1 MSQKNTATDLP
12 SKGLPSSGLPPT
24 ALPFINAR
32 IDSVG
37 AYSLLVVAEWKEI
50 ARRAGKR
57 IVDLSLG
64 DPQEPTPEFIRQR
77 LIAAVTPS
85 SSYPPALGTPELRE
99 AAAGWLKRRLGL
111 SIAHDQ
117 IVPTAGS
124 KEAIFHF
131 AQVLAPGT
139 RVGYPIPGYPVYAGA
154 IALAGLEGV
163 PLILSPGNGFAFDPQ
178 QNLETPVA
186 AVWICSPHN
195 PTGTVLD
202 LQAMKAILHWAQQN
216 RVLLLSDECYL
227 DSFDPG
233 TPQPESFLALAR
245 DQGYRGVVSFF
256 TLSKRSGMTGYR
268 SGFVAGDPAYL
279 DAFKKYRPHAGL
291 ASPTFVQQA
300 AAVAWADDAH
310 VAARGAVYAAKRNVV
325 KEFLRARGW
334 QSVDSNATFY
344 VWARLPAGY
353 PPARQYLAEL
363 ASEVGIIATPGDCFG
378 DSPLVTVWFRI
389 ALVPPLAELQ
399 DALALWHDFEEKRK
413 E

>member
-1 MSQKNTATDLP
+1 MRQNSSA
-12 SKGLPSSGLPPT
+12 SGLPSL
-24 ALPFINAR
+24 NAR
-32 IDSVG
+32 IEQVG
-37 AYSLLVVAEWKEI
+37 AYSLLIVAEWKEK

-57 IVDLSLG
+57 LVDLSLG
-64 DPQEPTPEFIRQR
+64 DPQEPTPEFIRRR
-77 LIAAVTPS
+77 LMDCVTPS
-85 SSYPPALGTPELRE
+85 SSYPPALGTAELRE
-99 AAAGWLKRRLGL
+99 SASGWLQRRLGL
-111 SIAHDQ
+111 SIASDQ

-154 IALAGLEGV
+154 IALAGLEAV
-163 PLILSPGNGFAFDPQ
+163 PIMLTPENGFAFDPEL
-178 QNLETPVA
+178 NLGTSVE

-195 PTGTVLD
+195 PTGTVLKPD
-202 LQAMKAILHWAQQN
+202 SMKSILEWARQ
-216 RVLLLSDECYL
+216 RGVLILSDECYL

-268 SGFVAGDPAYL
+268 SGFVAGDPVYL

-300 AAVAWADDAH
+300 AAAAWADDAH
-310 VAARGAVYAAKRNVV
+310 VASRGAIYAAKRSVV
-325 KEFLRARGW
+325 KDFLRDRGW
-334 QSVDSNATFY
+334 QSVDSNSTFY

-353 PPARQYLAEL
+353 PPARQYLEEL
-363 ASEVGIIATPGDCFG
+363 ALSLGIVATPGDCFG
-378 DSPLVTVWFRI
+378 DSPLVTDWFRI
-389 ALVPPLAELQ
+389 ALVPPIDELQ
-399 DALALWHDFEEKRK
+399 GALALWKEFDDKGKR
-413 E
+413 